1 MIGRSVRSM
10 QRNDL
15 PEFADDESCSK
26 LGMMEIKCTS
36 RNRVLGNLWNESHSR
51 VNEATCVLTFLLV
64 CTVNPLYI
72 RILEV
77 GDMLSI

>member
-1 MIGRSVRSM
+1 MIGCSVRSM

-26 LGMMEIKCTS
+26 LGMMEIKFTS
-36 RNRVLGNLWNESHSR
+36 RNRDLGNLWNESHKH
-51 VNEATCVLTFLLV
+51 EARCFLTFLLV
-64 CTVNPLYI
+64 CTVNPLYNG
-72 RILEV
+72 ILEV

>member
-26 LGMMEIKCTS
+26 LGMMEIKFTS
-36 RNRVLGNLWNESHSR
+36 RNQDLGNLWNESHSR
-51 VNEATCVLTFLLV
+51 INMRVGVFLHFCWFAL
-64 CTVNPLYI
+64 
-72 RILEV
+72 
-77 GDMLSI
+77 